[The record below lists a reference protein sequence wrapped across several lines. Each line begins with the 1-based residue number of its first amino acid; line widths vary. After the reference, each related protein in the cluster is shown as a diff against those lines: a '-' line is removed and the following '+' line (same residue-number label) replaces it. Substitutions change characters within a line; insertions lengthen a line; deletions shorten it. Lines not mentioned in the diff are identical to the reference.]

1 MTRKEIW
8 DDSHETLNRRLAIY
22 ATLGHILKI
31 LDILLH
37 PISPYIT
44 EHLYQQSFRE
54 KKSIL
59 LEKWPIVEKRFCR
72 PELEED
78 VQQVLQIISLMNSA
92 RMKAKLKRRWPLK
105 LAQIIF
111 KDKERMERY
120 LDLIKDQGNIKDV
133 LVTPDLKGT
142 PIGVKI
148 TPRYDLLGSKLKT
161 RMQSFVKYLA
171 AADSLRI
178 FAELKDK
185 GKISVKLEGDKTKI
199 LKNELTIEYIA
210 IDDNYIVVEKEGI
223 IVALKKERDADLIS
237 DGNVRDLARRLQ
249 ALRKE
254 RGYNPTEI
262 LGTAYISGLDS
273 LWQKSINSKLN
284 ELTYLVRVKK
294 TKMMDKPIEG
304 VHWVDAEIDGN
315 PIKISIE

>member
-111 KDKERMERY
+111 EDKERMERY

-133 LVTPDLKGT
+133 LVTPDLKDT

>member
-1 MTRKEIW
+1 
-8 DDSHETLNRRLAIY
+8 
-22 ATLGHILKI
+22 
-31 LDILLH
+31 
-37 PISPYIT
+37 
-44 EHLYQQSFRE
+44 
-54 KKSIL
+54 
-59 LEKWPIVEKRFCR
+59 
-72 PELEED
+72 
-78 VQQVLQIISLMNSA
+78 
-92 RMKAKLKRRWPLK
+92 
-105 LAQIIF
+105 
-111 KDKERMERY
+111 MERY